1 MTGFILRA
9 LIAAF
14 GLWLASTWV
23 DGFSITTTPTLLI
36 AAALLGVVNAVIRPI
51 AVVLTFPITIV
62 TLGVFLLVINAAM
75 LGLVAWVL
83 PDFSIAGFWPALL
96 GAIIVSIVSWIGTW
110 FVGSSLKVDAIR
122 H

>member
-36 AAALLGVVNAVIRPI
+36 AAALLGVVNAIIRPI

-83 PDFSIAGFWPALL
+83 PEFSIAGFWPALL

-122 H
+122 R